1 MAVTL
6 FVFLSAVCVASVVA
20 MIVSRNQAHN
30 ALFLVACFA
39 ALGGIFG
46 LLEAPFVA
54 VVQVIVY
61 AGAIMVLFV
70 FTIMMINL
78 EEPLPPEKTRRILVL
93 SSVLAIVLLGELVF
107 VVAKE
112 ASSGPSGVV
121 SPLPAGTPKE
131 LGHLLF
137 TKFLYPF
144 EITSLLLI
152 AALVGA
158 LTLAR
163 KEGET

>member
-1 MAVTL
+1 MAIFL
-6 FVFLSAVCVASVVA
+6 FILLSVVCAGAVLA
-20 MIVSRNQAHN
+20 MIVSRNQAHS
-30 ALFLVACFA
+30 ALFLVAGFA

-78 EEPLPPEKTRRILVL
+78 EEELPPEKKKRILVL
-93 SSVLAIVLLGELVF
+93 SSVLAAVLLAELAF
-107 VVAKE
+107 VVGRA
-112 ASSGPSGVV
+112 ASSAASGG
-121 SPLPAGTPKE
+121 PLPAGGSPKD

-137 TKFLYPF
+137 TKYLYPF
-144 EITSLLLI
+144 EITSVLLI

-163 KEGET
+163 KEGEA